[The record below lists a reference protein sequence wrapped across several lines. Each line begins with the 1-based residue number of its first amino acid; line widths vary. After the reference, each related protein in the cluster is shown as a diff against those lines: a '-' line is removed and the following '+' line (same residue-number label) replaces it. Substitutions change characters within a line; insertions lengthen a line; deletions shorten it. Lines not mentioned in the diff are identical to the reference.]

1 LLAKGASISII
12 MVELQEV
19 ADLPRNVG
27 EAEGVNSEEEEK
39 EEGEE
44 EEEEDISYDELKT
57 RMWKDRQRMQK
68 LKEKRDNHEEASRQA
83 KQEACRRK
91 KMSRAQD
98 SVLNALTAVVKHM
111 MPQMD
116 RMRRLVRQS
125 KCLQDKMTAKETAT
139 WSKVINQEEALMQM
153 TEKCLKISPS
163 EEEEG
168 KKEEIEK
175 QREDN
180 SDEDESNQQKRK
192 CVFDREARAPDKLYA
207 CQNILCP
214 MGEVGFGFA
223 DKNSRIDH
231 QFQCLYRPDHL
242 QGSETSQET
251 ADGDSSDTS
260 ANSFPLH
267 QLPFFSPDQLATT
280 LVDNSTT
287 DNILSVADWANLE
300 LSKVNTSSNQP
311 AVTEL
316 GEKSGTKDAG
326 YWPSS
331 EIDEL
336 VMLDDIAFQSHH
348 QVGQSSTQENM
359 QGEGF
364 TSVWDLKYDHWSD
377 EDINS

>member
-1 LLAKGASISII
+1 
-12 MVELQEV
+12 
-19 ADLPRNVG
+19 
-27 EAEGVNSEEEEK
+27 
-39 EEGEE
+39 
-44 EEEEDISYDELKT
+44 
-57 RMWKDRQRMQK
+57 MWKDRQRMQK

-98 SVLNALTAVVKHM
+98 SVLKYMGKIMEVCQAQGFVYGIV
-111 MPQMD
+111 P
-116 RMRRLVRQS
+116 
-125 KCLQDKMTAKETAT
+125 
-139 WSKVINQEEALMQM
+139 
-153 TEKCLKISPS
+153 EKGKPVTGSS
-163 EEEEG
+163 ESL
-168 KKEEIEK
+168 
-175 QREDN
+175 REWW
-180 SDEDESNQQKRK
+180 K
-192 CVFDREARAPDKLYA
+192 
-207 CQNILCP
+207 
-214 MGEVGFGFA
+214 GFGFA

-287 DNILSVADWANLE
+287 DNILSVADWANSE

-326 YWPSS
+326 YWRSS